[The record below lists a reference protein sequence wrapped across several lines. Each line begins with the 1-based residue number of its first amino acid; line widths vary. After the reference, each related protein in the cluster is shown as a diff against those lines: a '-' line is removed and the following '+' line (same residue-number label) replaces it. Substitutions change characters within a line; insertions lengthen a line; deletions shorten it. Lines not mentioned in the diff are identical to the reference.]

1 MLTHL
6 LLVTTDGSRPAELRR
21 LIESIPKDDRILF
34 ALLEQCGSSSS
45 LPDTGLRIIR
55 LSSPDR
61 IPLSVARN
69 RLLDHLARQLDP
81 TEVGPSTRL
90 ILSDDDCWYAPAF
103 FEAGREEVARGAILV
118 HPAYDPANGRA
129 FAVTDVRALPRHSQ
143 IPPSRLLFCA
153 TSIGIDMPAT
163 LGLNLRFNE
172 KIGLGCQISQ
182 GEETLF
188 LFHALDAAPGIRVLS
203 LNDAP
208 VFHPHKMAVNG
219 RNHHSLAYFL
229 GWCAKGPYPYAASY
243 FRYKWLRS
251 LAAMVLRP
259 GTLSLE
265 MPWILLKGYVAGRAD
280 HEHLGSPAAPN
291 R

>member
-1 MLTHL
+1 MLTHI

-21 LIESIPKDDRILF
+21 LITSVPADGRILI
-34 ALLEQCGSSSS
+34 ALLEQCGSAAE
-45 LPDTGLRIIR
+45 LPDGGRRFLR
-55 LSSPDR
+55 LSSPNR

-69 RLLDHLARQLDP
+69 RLLDNLTQRLDP
-81 TEVGPSTRL
+81 AELGPTTRL
-90 ILSDDDCWYAPAF
+90 ILADDDCWYTQAF
-103 FEAGREEVARGAILV
+103 FDAGLEAIAREAILV

-129 FAVTDVRALPRHSQ
+129 FAVTDVRGLPRHSL
-143 IPPSRLLFCA
+143 IAPDRLLYCA
-153 TSIGIDMPAT
+153 TSIGIDMPAK
-163 LGLNLRFNE
+163 LGLRLRFNE
-172 KIGLGCQISQ
+172 KIGLGCHIAQ

-203 LNDAP
+203 LDDAP
-208 VFHPHKMAVNG
+208 VFHPHKIATNS

-251 LAAMVLRP
+251 LAAFVLRP
-259 GTLSLE
+259 GALSFK
-265 MPWILLKGYVAGRAD
+265 MPWTLLRGYFAGRAD
-280 HEHLGSPAAPN
+280 HEQLGSPLAPN